1 MGGRPIDAIDTT
13 RQNLS
18 SRRLSR
24 AAGAGEQV
32 RVREFPTFD
41 CVGQGPDNGILPNK
55 IRKRLG
61 APGSIEGHPHRI
73 RGAGL
78 APPAFGYPI
87 LEAISTLVDLL
98 SALQGKFGFERFYPG
113 QEEVMSRVLSGQ
125 DTLAILATGAGKSLT
140 YQLPALLLEGTTV
153 VVSPLIALM
162 KDQLDMLR
170 ERGIENVVALNSTLS
185 DEQEIAVRARIKSG
199 SIKICYSTPEKLEDA
214 AFLEIL
220 ETLKVPLFVVDE
232 AHCISQWGHDFRPA
246 YLALGSVIKRLGH
259 PTVLALTATAT
270 PAVREDILHQLGIEH
285 VKPIVKGFDRPT
297 LQYEARK
304 ADKEVDKLKALQAL
318 FTGKD
323 ALEGTGII
331 YTATIKNAL
340 EVQKYLTE
348 TLDIPTSVYHSKLHK
363 EERTLVHNCFMDESI
378 RAVVATNAFGLGID
392 KSNIRFVVHYDL
404 PGSLEAYTQ
413 EAGRAGR
420 DGNRSR
426 CILIYRMS
434 DTRVQNYFLTGKYPD
449 IEEVQ
454 RVFGTIEVFGDQAG
468 GVSMTD
474 LRKILQLPL
483 TKLKVIIALLRK
495 SGYIETVSKSA
506 YGLTEAVRKHREL
519 VLSLANYET
528 KKSYD
533 QSKLAMMLQYA
544 ENTSCRRRFILNYF
558 GEDFE
563 TANCGMCDNCRR
575 VAEPHGAP
583 AVGLSTGGFKIAD
596 VVTHPKF
603 GTGTVERAEK
613 DLVTVLFPNVGYKT
627 LLASAVSMAEAAKI
641 A

>member
-1 MGGRPIDAIDTT
+1 
-13 RQNLS
+13 
-18 SRRLSR
+18 
-24 AAGAGEQV
+24 
-32 RVREFPTFD
+32 
-41 CVGQGPDNGILPNK
+41 
-55 IRKRLG
+55 
-61 APGSIEGHPHRI
+61 
-73 RGAGL
+73 
-78 APPAFGYPI
+78 
-87 LEAISTLVDLL
+87 VDLR
-98 SALQGKFGFERFYPG
+98 SALNEKFGFEEFYPG
-113 QEEVMSRVLSGQ
+113 QEEVVSRDLSGQ

-170 ERGIENVVALNSTLS
+170 DRGITDVVALNSTLS
-185 DEQEIAVRARIKSG
+185 EEQDMRALERIGSGAVRIA
-199 SIKICYSTPEKLEDA
+199 YTTPEKLEDES
-214 AFLEIL
+214 FLRLLQSI
-220 ETLKVPLFVVDE
+220 KVPLFVVDE

-246 YLALGSVIKRLGH
+246 YLALGGVINKLGK

-270 PAVREDILHQLGIEH
+270 PSVREDILHQLGIEH
-285 VKPIVKGFDRPT
+285 VKPIVRGFDRPK
-297 LQYEARK
+297 LIYEARK
-304 ADKEVDKLKALQAL
+304 ADKEADKLKILNHL
-318 FTGKD
+318 FSGND

-340 EVQKYLTE
+340 EVQEYLTSQ
-348 TLDIPTSVYHSKLHK
+348 LDIPAAVYHSKLHK
-363 EERTLVHNCFMDESI
+363 EDRTTVHNLFMDESI

-392 KSNIRFVVHYDL
+392 KPNIRFVVHYDL
-404 PGSLEAYTQ
+404 PGSIEAYTQ

-420 DGNRSR
+420 DALPSR

-449 IEEVQ
+449 VEEVQ
-454 RVFGTIEVFGDQAG
+454 RVFGTIEVFGDQSE

-483 TKLKVIIALLRK
+483 TKLKVILALLKK
-495 SGYIETVSKSA
+495 SGYIQLTTKSS
-506 YGLTEAVRKHREL
+506 YGLTEAVRKHRDL

-544 ENTSCRRRFILNYF
+544 ETTSCRRRFILNYF

-563 TANCGMCDNCRR
+563 RANCGACDNCLRAARR
-575 VAEPHGAP
+575 GVDEGA
-583 AVGLSTGGFKIAD
+583 STGGFKISD
-596 VVTHPKF
+596 VVAHSKF
-603 GTGTVERAEK
+603 GIGTVERTEK

-627 LLASAVSMAEAAKI
+627 LLASAVSHAEAKI

>member
-1 MGGRPIDAIDTT
+1 VDF
-13 RQNLS
+13 
-18 SRRLSR
+18 R
-24 AAGAGEQV
+24 AAL
-32 RVREFPTFD
+32 REKF
-41 CVGQGPDNGILPNK
+41 
-55 IRKRLG
+55 
-61 APGSIEGHPHRI
+61 
-73 RGAGL
+73 
-78 APPAFGYPI
+78 AFK
-87 LEAISTLVDLL
+87 D
-98 SALQGKFGFERFYPG
+98 FYPG
-113 QEEVMSRVLSGQ
+113 QEDVVSRVMQGQ

-140 YQLPALLLEGTTV
+140 YQLPALLLHGTTV

-170 ERGIENVVALNSTLS
+170 ERGITDVVALNSTLS
-185 DEQEIAVRARIKSG
+185 EEQEIRARERVASG
-199 SIKICYSTPEKLEDA
+199 TIKIAYTTPEKLEDES
-214 AFLEIL
+214 FLRLLQSIE
-220 ETLKVPLFVVDE
+220 VPLFVVDE

-246 YLALGSVIKRLGH
+246 YLALGGVIAKLGR

-270 PAVREDILHQLGIEH
+270 PSVREDVLHQLGIEH
-285 VKPIVKGFDRPT
+285 VKPIVRGFDRPN
-297 LQYEARK
+297 LVYEARK
-304 ADKEVDKLKALQAL
+304 ADKEADKLKILNQL
-318 FTGKD
+318 FTGDD

-340 EVQKYLTE
+340 EVQHYLTRQ
-348 TLDIPTSVYHSKLHK
+348 LDVPAAVYHSKLHK
-363 EERTLVHNCFMDESI
+363 EDRTSVHNLFMDESI

-392 KSNIRFVVHYDL
+392 KPNIRFVVHYDL

-420 DGNRSR
+420 DGLESR

-449 IEEVQ
+449 VEEVQ
-454 RVFGTIEVFGDQAG
+454 RVFGTIEVFGDQAE

-483 TKLKVIIALLRK
+483 TKLKVILALLKK
-495 SGYIETVSKSA
+495 SGYIEPLGKSA

-544 ENTSCRRRFILNYF
+544 ETNSCRRRFILNYF

-563 TANCGMCDNCRR
+563 PLRCGACDNCLRALEAGTDEGE
-575 VAEPHGAP
+575 V
-583 AVGLSTGGFKIAD
+583 TGGFKIAD
-596 VVTHPKF
+596 VVAHPKF
-603 GTGTVERAEK
+603 GVGTVERTEK

-627 LLASAVSMAEAAKI
+627 LLASAVHRRAETTKI